1 MVELAVAGEPGFEA
15 SDLEAGEHKSYSILT
30 IERVR
35 RTLASDARLFF
46 LIGSDAFAEIGTW
59 YRSTDVIRAV
69 EFIVVTR
76 PGHDYTT
83 PPGARVERLETVAL
97 PVSSSEIRRQL
108 AAGEAPPEIA
118 PPVLEY
124 IRRHGLYRQ

>member
-1 MVELAVAGEPGFEA
+1 MTL
-15 SDLEAGEHKSYSILT
+15 LEVDRSAP
-30 IERVR
+30 R
-35 RTLASDARLFF
+35 RALFRKH
-46 LIGSDAFAEIGTW
+46 LRSIGSDAFAEIGTW

-97 PVSSSEIRRQL
+97 PVSSSEIDRLGCGQADRL
-108 AAGEAPPEIA
+108 SAR
-118 PPVLEY
+118 LCY
-124 IRRHGLYRQ
+124 